1 MTLQSILLPLLVQI
15 GLTCFLILWMAKER
29 TVLFKRR
36 EIKWQDIALRQTPWP
51 GRVQQIGNCFENQF
65 EIPVLFY
72 VLVVLAI
79 TAKKADLLFVVM
91 EWLFVATRLAHAYV
105 FTTSNLCPAAR
116 PVLYCWN
123 HYLVSYVGDLRDPNF
138 RRPLVGRIMRAG
150 FL

>member
-1 MTLQSILLPLLVQI
+1 
-15 GLTCFLILWMAKER
+15 MAKER

-36 EIKWQDIALRQTPWP
+36 EIKWQDIALRQTSWP

-79 TAKKADLLFVVM
+79 AAKKADLLFVVM

-105 FTTSNLCPAAR
+105 FTTSN
-116 PVLYCWN
+116 
-123 HYLVSYVGDLRDPNF
+123 YVPLRGQF
-138 RRPLVGRIMRAG
+138 FIVGTIILFLMWVIFAIQIFAG
-150 FL
+150 PSLGAL

>member
-105 FTTSNLCPAAR
+105 FTTSN
-116 PVLYCWN
+116 
-123 HYLVSYVGDLRDPNF
+123 YVPLRGQF
-138 RRPLVGRIMRAG
+138 FIVGTIILFLMWVIFAIQIFAG
-150 FL
+150 PSLGAL

>member
-1 MTLQSILLPLLVQI
+1 MSLQSILLPLFVQI
-15 GLTCFLILWMAKER
+15 GLTCCLILWMAKER

-36 EIKWQDIALRQTPWP
+36 EIKWQDIALRQTSWP

-79 TAKKADLLFVVM
+79 AVKKADLLFVVM

-105 FTTSNLCPAAR
+105 FTTSN
-116 PVLYCWN
+116 
-123 HYLVSYVGDLRDPNF
+123 YVPLRGQF
-138 RRPLVGRIMRAG
+138 FIVGTIILFLMWVIFAIQIFAG
-150 FL
+150 PSLGAL